1 MSREEIG
8 VAAVAWGSWGMGSRE
23 GFVTLG
29 RVQYPLR
36 YLALFFFFNSKI
48 DGAGQYPC
56 SIDMGMAV
64 KGRK

>member
-36 YLALFFFFNSKI
+36 YLALFFFLIQKSMEQ
-48 DGAGQYPC
+48 G
-56 SIDMGMAV
+56 SIRAV
-64 KGRK
+64 SIWVWQ